1 MDAWARGCSRA
12 LRRANTSSLNSSHCE
27 LLTAVPGQ
35 SFPPSFVLC
44 LRCDFNARP
53 TGNCTHPLNGLT
65 PALWC
70 PGRAP
75 RGLLPFSPGAASRAA
90 CATVCPC
97 CFAQD
102 VLLAGLSTT
111 APLTAVPLSL
121 FPVYSLY
128 AISRQRRQQTAQA
141 HPSTGC
147 GWDGFG
153 TELSH
158 KG

>member
-12 LRRANTSSLNSSHCE
+12 LRRANTSSPNSSHCK

-35 SFPPSFVLC
+35 SCPPSFVLC

-90 CATVCPC
+90 CATVCPRC
-97 CFAQD
+97 CAQD

-111 APLTAVPLSL
+111 GPPHCCPSVFIPRL
-121 FPVYSLY
+121 FPLCHQPS
-128 AISRQRRQQTAQA
+128 AQA
-141 HPSTGC
+141 ANSPGAPQHRLWLGRVWHRVKS
-147 GWDGFG
+147 
-153 TELSH
+153 
-158 KG
+158 